1 MRKLITLC
9 TIISALAITGCDNSN
24 TSSIENQK
32 PAQIKVLSQNEIQ
45 RIPKINDAL
54 TQVNQLNTALDT
66 RVSRMNGHPVN
77 YDDNGRVSRM
87 NGYPVN
93 YDDNGRVSRMNGHPV
108 NY

>member
-1 MRKLITLC
+1 MKKLITLC
-9 TIISALAITGCDNSN
+9 TIVSALAFTGCDNSN
-24 TSSIENQK
+24 TSSTENQK

-54 TQVNQLNTALDT
+54 IQVNRLNTALDS
-66 RVSRMNGHPVN
+66 RVSRMNGYPVN
-77 YDDNGRVSRM
+77 YDDNDRVSRM

-93 YDDNGRVSRMNGHPV
+93 YDDNGRVSRMNGYPV